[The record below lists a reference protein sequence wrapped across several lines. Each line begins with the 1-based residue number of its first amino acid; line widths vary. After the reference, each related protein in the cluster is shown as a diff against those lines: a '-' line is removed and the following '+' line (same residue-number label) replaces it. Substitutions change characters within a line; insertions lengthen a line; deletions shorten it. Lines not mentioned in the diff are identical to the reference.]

1 MAENTGSIND
11 NFRRLFL
18 DAKEYVKLQADYLKV
33 LSIEK
38 LTVVV
43 SSLLV
48 VVLSLIFFMGMLF
61 YLFFTLA
68 YFLAP
73 FVGGLAVSFGIITLI
88 YILLL
93 AILLIFRKKLVFN
106 PVLKLLYGLIYD
118 DTDLEESQ
126 DEKNENSIV
135 KTEN

>member
-73 FVGGLAVSFGIITLI
+73 FVGGLAASFGIITLM
-88 YILLL
+88 YVLLL
-93 AILLIFRKKLVFN
+93 ALLLIFRKKLVFN
-106 PVLKLLYGLIYD
+106 PVLRLLYGLIYGD
-118 DTDLEESQ
+118 PDQEKGN
-126 DEKNENSIV
+126 DEKSETTIV
-135 KTEN
+135 KTET

>member
-11 NFRRLFL
+11 NFQRLFT
-18 DAKEYVKLQADYLKV
+18 DAKDFVKLQADYLKV
-33 LSIEK
+33 VSVEK
-38 LTVVV
+38 ITVLV

-48 VVLSLIFFMGMLF
+48 ILVSLIFSMGIVF

-88 YILLL
+88 YVLLL
-93 AILLIFRKKLVFN
+93 VLLLVFRKKLIFN
-106 PVLKLLYGLIYD
+106 PVLRLLFQLIYGD
-118 DTDLEESQ
+118 RETSQ
-126 DEKNENSIV
+126 NASDEIEVITKNGN
-135 KTEN
+135 